1 MTTLTLRAAAFRMAA
16 LALVA
21 SSDAVAQDAGDVY
34 TALGCG
40 VCHGDEGRGTALGP
54 NIATGGLSLAEF
66 IDYVRRPTGTMPTY
80 TAETVLD
87 ERLTDMH
94 AYLAPV
100 SGPAE
105 PPGRVVT
112 GAMLYRQTGCYQC
125 HANEGQGGAQGPR
138 VGPDPLTLARFT
150 WYVRNPSG
158 SMPPYTELVMSD
170 QDLADIHAFL
180 QARPQ
185 PPAVESIP
193 LLAP

>member
-1 MTTLTLRAAAFRMAA
+1 MTTLTLRIAAFMTAA
-16 LALVA
+16 VALLA
-21 SSDAVAQDAGDVY
+21 SSDVVAQGPGEVY

-40 VCHGDEGRGTALGP
+40 ACHGDEGRGTALGP
-54 NIATGGLSLAEF
+54 NIVTGALSLADF
-66 IDYVRRPTGTMPTY
+66 IDYIRRPTGTMPAY

-94 AYLAPV
+94 ADLAPV
-100 SGPAE
+100 SGPDE
-105 PPGRVVT
+105 PPGRVAT
-112 GAMLYRQTGCYQC
+112 GARLYRQTGCYQC

-138 VGPDPLTLARFT
+138 VGPDPLTLARFS

-158 SMPPYTELVMSD
+158 GMPPYTELVMSD

-180 QARPQ
+180 HARPQ
-185 PPAVESIP
+185 PPAVENIP

>member
-1 MTTLTLRAAAFRMAA
+1 MTTLTPRSVAFMMATVA
-16 LALVA
+16 LIA
-21 SSDAVAQDAGDVY
+21 SSNVVAQDAGDVY
-34 TALGCG
+34 TALSCG
-40 VCHGDEGRGTALGP
+40 ACHGDEGRGTALGP
-54 NIATGGLSLAEF
+54 NIATGALSVADF
-66 IDYVRRPTGTMPTY
+66 IDYIRRPTGTMPAY
-80 TAETVLD
+80 TAEIVLD

-94 AYLAPV
+94 ADLARM

-105 PPGRVVT
+105 PPGRVAA
-112 GAMLYRQTGCYQC
+112 GARLYRQTGCYQC